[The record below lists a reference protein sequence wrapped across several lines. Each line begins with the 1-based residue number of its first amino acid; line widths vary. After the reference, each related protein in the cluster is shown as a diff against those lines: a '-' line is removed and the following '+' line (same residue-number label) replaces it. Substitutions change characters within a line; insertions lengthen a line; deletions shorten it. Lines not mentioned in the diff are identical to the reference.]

1 MLMPPSYEGFTCF
14 NCKRACIVRV
24 FYIVPD
30 TRLVVKCVFSY
41 AQRIAMITNQSGIV
55 ILFSLL
61 QFRCRRKPVL
71 VFQLAR
77 FNKLGFVKQWISC
90 QKVKP
95 EFVGQI
101 KGNLSVLQVL
111 QNLRNK
117 LEMLS
122 RHCRHNYLVPIIIK
136 VQKHRNVIVNQVS
149 LSIRLSVLNVV
160 FNSSSFFLCCV
171 LYVPYYILLST
182 KVNPGLHYFSPFFL
196 IETQSQFAQNLHIPH
211 FTLDASRAVVERQP
225 ARRVLP
231 KPLFV
236 PPWIEP

>member
-1 MLMPPSYEGFTCF
+1 MMAVRLSLHQRGAALYC
-14 NCKRACIVRV
+14 ACIL
-24 FYIVPD
+24 PD
-30 TRLVVKCVFSY
+30 TRLVSRGFFHPT
-41 AQRIAMITNQSGIV
+41 RIARITNQSGIV
-55 ILFSLL
+55 IIPPFLE
-61 QFRCRRKPVL
+61 FRSRRKPVL
-71 VFQLAR
+71 IFQLAR
-77 FNKLGFVKQWISC
+77 FNKLGFVKQWVSC

-95 EFVGQI
+95 EFVGHR
-101 KGNLSVLQVL
+101 KGKFSVLQVL

-182 KVNPGLHYFSPFFL
+182 KVNPGLHYFLPLFL

-231 KPLFV
+231 
-236 PPWIEP
+236 EPQPY